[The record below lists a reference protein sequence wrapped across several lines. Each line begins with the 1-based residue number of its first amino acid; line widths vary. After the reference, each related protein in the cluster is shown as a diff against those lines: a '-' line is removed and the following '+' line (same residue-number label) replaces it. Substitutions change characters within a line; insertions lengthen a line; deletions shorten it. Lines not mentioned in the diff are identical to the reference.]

1 MHPQTLG
8 PLSRKIL
15 FLQSSLS
22 SVVQPLIFSDIARK
36 FSVAVIGKSLL
47 RSNEDGSL
55 ALHLPPLLSNTN
67 KWSNTVDKLHQNHH
81 WRGITKHNYPS
92 NGKHS
97 HQNWVQICKEQKKPW
112 SFLFDSVRRLQ
123 SQAENLVYGKV
134 YNPVDPTVV
143 ESTKVLNV
151 SFPPLQVVQIYFDTS
166 TYDEIE
172 KDQKVTLEAQLGVIG
187 GTMGLL
193 TGFSILSGVE
203 IIYFAL
209 KLFMRIIQNKQIV

>member
-1 MHPQTLG
+1 MCDPEGRECYLTKMTPQNFLSCSASCTGLYADISFIKPSVTCDGENLNKLG
-8 PLSRKIL
+8 K
-15 FLQSSLS
+15 LQEEYDKYKR
-22 SVVQPLIFSDIARK
+22 SV
-36 FSVAVIGKSLL
+36 
-47 RSNEDGSL
+47 
-55 ALHLPPLLSNTN
+55 
-67 KWSNTVDKLHQNHH
+67 
-81 WRGITKHNYPS
+81 
-92 NGKHS
+92 
-97 HQNWVQICKEQKKPW
+97 
-112 SFLFDSVRRLQ
+112 
-123 SQAENLVYGKV
+123 AENLVYGKV